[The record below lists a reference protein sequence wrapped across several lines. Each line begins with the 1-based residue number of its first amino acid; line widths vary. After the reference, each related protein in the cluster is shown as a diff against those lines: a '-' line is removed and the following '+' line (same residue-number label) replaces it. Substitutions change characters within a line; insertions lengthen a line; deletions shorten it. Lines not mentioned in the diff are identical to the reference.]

1 MTNDN
6 LIDKGNKQFEIF
18 NYNNLGQVRVQ
29 VDKNGNPWFCLNDVC
44 SVLGLNTNDSNKVLK
59 RIEIPYQTT
68 ILVGINT
75 AVRADGTQVIQ
86 NIPMNFISEAGLY
99 QAIGSSR
106 KPEAKVFMNWVF
118 GEVLP
123 MIRKTGAYFTDNI
136 WDRIYEDPRAM
147 GELIIKYAEERE
159 KRMKAEQQV
168 EELTPSANKWDNWI
182 SSKNIYTVH
191 QASHILGIKG
201 MGLKNLFRYFR
212 NNGFVSD
219 KNLAFRQYQ
228 DQGLF
233 RVKEIESVTRFG
245 HKYKRFKTF
254 LTPKGIEYFKE
265 RLISEGYTDLDF
277 VGEPEGF
284 ISDYVK
290 AA

>member
-1 MTNDN
+1 MSKELKT
-6 LIDKGNKQFEIF
+6 F
-18 NYNNLGQVRVQ
+18 NSPVFGTIEVLTLNGKEYFPATKVASILGYKNQHDAIIKHCIQEYPHLVKHGVGVQ
-29 VDKNGNPWFCLNDVC
+29 TGFK
-44 SVLGLNTNDSNKVLK
+44 T
-59 RIEIPYQTT
+59 
-68 ILVGINT
+68 
-75 AVRADGTQVIQ
+75 DGTPAIQ
-86 NIPMNFISEAGLY
+86 NIEVNFIDEGNLY
-99 QAIGSSR
+99 RLIVKSKLPQAQQFER
-106 KPEAKVFMNWVF
+106 WVF
-118 GEVLP
+118 DEVLP
-123 MIRKTGAYFTDNI
+123 MIRKTGMYMTENV
-136 WDRIYEDPRAM
+136 WDMIYEDPRAM

-219 KNLAFRQYQ
+219 DNLAFRQYQ

-265 RLISEGYTDLDF
+265 RLINEGYTDLDF
-277 VGEPEGF
+277 VGEPEGML
-284 ISDYVK
+284 SDYIK
-290 AA
+290 SA

>member
-1 MTNDN
+1 MSQDLQLFKN
-6 LIDKGNKQFEIF
+6 LDFGTIRTTYE
-18 NYNNLGQVRVQ
+18 
-29 VDKNGNPWFCLNDVC
+29 NGTPLFCLKDIC
-44 SVLGLNTNDSNKVLK
+44 DILEIGTPSNVKTRLVDPCIDTIKVGV
-59 RIEIPYQTT
+59 QT
-68 ILVGINT
+68 GIKS
-75 AVRADGTQVIQ
+75 DGTPAIQ
-86 NIPMNFISEAGLY
+86 MKDMTFISEAGLY
-99 QAIGSSR
+99 QAVFMSR
-106 KPEAKVFMNWVF
+106 KPNAQKFTLWVTN
-118 GEVLP
+118 EVLP
-123 MIRKTGAYFTDNI
+123 MIRKTGGVYMADNLVDEFFRNPQGVVDIMQAYIN
-136 WDRIYEDPRAM
+136 
-147 GELIIKYAEERE
+147 E
-159 KRMKAEQQV
+159 KKKV

-201 MGLKNLFRYFR
+201 MGLKNLFKYFR
-212 NNGFVSD
+212 ENNFVSD

-265 RLISEGYTDLDF
+265 RLINEGYTDLDF

>member
-1 MTNDN
+1 MTDN
-6 LIDKGNKQFEIF
+6 NAINLNADKFEIF
-18 NYNNLGQVRVQ
+18 DYNHLGQVRVQ
-29 VDKNGNPWFCLNDVC
+29 VDENGNPWFCLNDVADILQL
-44 SVLGLNTNDSNKVLK
+44 SNSRMINERLNPKGVSLIYTPTN
-59 RIEIPYQTT
+59 
-68 ILVGINT
+68 G
-75 AVRADGTQVIQ
+75 GGQ
-86 NIPMNFISEAGLY
+86 NLTSIDEGNLY
-99 QAIGSSR
+99 MATGRSR
-106 KPEAKVFMNWVF
+106 KPEAQPFMDWVYR
-118 GEVLP
+118 EVLP

-147 GELIIKYAEERE
+147 GELIIKYADERE
-159 KRMKAEQQV
+159 KRMKAEQKV

-201 MGLKNLFRYFR
+201 MGLKNLFKYFR
-212 NNGFVSD
+212 ENNFVSD

-254 LTPKGIEYFKE
+254 LTPKGIDYFKE

>member
-1 MTNDN
+1 MSQDLQLFESPVFGTIEVLTLNGKEYFPATKVASILGYSNPQKAVRDHCLKDGCTIRSVIDSLGRPQNVKFIDEGN
-6 LIDKGNKQFEIF
+6 LYRLIVKSKLPQAQQFE
-18 NYNNLGQVRVQ
+18 R
-29 VDKNGNPWFCLNDVC
+29 
-44 SVLGLNTNDSNKVLK
+44 
-59 RIEIPYQTT
+59 
-68 ILVGINT
+68 
-75 AVRADGTQVIQ
+75 
-86 NIPMNFISEAGLY
+86 
-99 QAIGSSR
+99 
-106 KPEAKVFMNWVF
+106 WVF
-118 GEVLP
+118 DEVLP
-123 MIRKTGAYFTDNI
+123 MIRKTGMYITENV
-136 WDRIYEDPRAM
+136 WDMIYEDPRTM
-147 GELIIKYAEERE
+147 GELIIKYADERE
-159 KRMKAEQQV
+159 KRMKAEQKV

-201 MGLKNLFRYFR
+201 MCLINLFRYFR

-219 KNLAFRQYQ
+219 DNLAFRQYQ

-254 LTPKGIEYFKE
+254 LTPKGIDYFKE

>member
-1 MTNDN
+1 MIDN
-6 LIDKGNKQFEIF
+6 NLVNLNADKFEIF

-29 VDKNGNPWFCLNDVC
+29 VDKCCNPWFCLNGVANILQL
-44 SVLGLNTNDSNKVLK
+44 SNSRMINERLNPKGVSLIYTPTK
-59 RIEIPYQTT
+59 
-68 ILVGINT
+68 G
-75 AVRADGTQVIQ
+75 GGQ
-86 NIPMNFISEAGLY
+86 NLTFIDEGNLY
-99 QAIGSSR
+99 MAIGRSR
-106 KPEAKVFMNWVF
+106 KPEAQPFMEWVYR
-118 GEVLP
+118 EVLP

-136 WDRIYEDPRAM
+136 WDKIYEDPRAM

-159 KRMKAEQQV
+159 KRINAEQKV

-201 MGLKNLFRYFR
+201 MGLKNLFKYFR

-219 KNLAFRQYQ
+219 KNLAYRQYQ

-265 RLISEGYTDLDF
+265 RLLNEGYTDLDLDF
-277 VGEPEGF
+277 AGEPEGF
-284 ISDYVK
+284 ISDYIK
-290 AA
+290 SA

>member
-1 MTNDN
+1 MTDN
-6 LIDKGNKQFEIF
+6 NAINLNADKFEIF
-18 NYNNLGQVRVQ
+18 DYNHLGQVRVQ
-29 VDKNGNPWFCLNDVC
+29 VDKNGNPWFCLNDVADILQL
-44 SVLGLNTNDSNKVLK
+44 SNSRMINERLNPKGVSLIYTPTN
-59 RIEIPYQTT
+59 
-68 ILVGINT
+68 G
-75 AVRADGTQVIQ
+75 GGQ
-86 NIPMNFISEAGLY
+86 NLTFIDEGNLY
-99 QAIGSSR
+99 MAIGRSR
-106 KPEAKVFMNWVF
+106 KPEAQPFMDWVYR
-118 GEVLP
+118 EVLP

-201 MGLKNLFRYFR
+201 MGLKNLFKYFR
-212 NNGFVSD
+212 ENNFVSD

-265 RLISEGYTDLDF
+265 RLINEGYTDLDF
-277 VGEPEGF
+277 VGEPEGML
-284 ISDYVK
+284 SDYIK
-290 AA
+290 SA

>member
-1 MTNDN
+1 MSKELKT
-6 LIDKGNKQFEIF
+6 F
-18 NYNNLGQVRVQ
+18 NSPVFGTIEVLTLNGKEYFPATKVASILGYKNQHDAIIKHCIQEYPHLVKHGVGVQ
-29 VDKNGNPWFCLNDVC
+29 TGFK
-44 SVLGLNTNDSNKVLK
+44 T
-59 RIEIPYQTT
+59 
-68 ILVGINT
+68 
-75 AVRADGTQVIQ
+75 DGTPAIQ
-86 NIPMNFISEAGLY
+86 NIEVNFIDEGNLY
-99 QAIGSSR
+99 RLIVKSKLPQAQQFER
-106 KPEAKVFMNWVF
+106 WVF
-118 GEVLP
+118 DEVLP
-123 MIRKTGAYFTDNI
+123 MIRKTGMYITENV
-136 WDRIYEDPRAM
+136 WDMIYEDPRAM
-147 GELIIKYAEERE
+147 GELIIKYADERE

-201 MGLKNLFRYFR
+201 MGLINLFIYFR

-219 KNLAFRQYQ
+219 DNLAFRKYQ

>member
-1 MTNDN
+1 M
-6 LIDKGNKQFEIF
+6 KHGV
-18 NYNNLGQVRVQ
+18 GVQ
-29 VDKNGNPWFCLNDVC
+29 TGFK
-44 SVLGLNTNDSNKVLK
+44 
-59 RIEIPYQTT
+59 
-68 ILVGINT
+68 
-75 AVRADGTQVIQ
+75 ADGTPAIQ
-86 NIPMNFISEAGLY
+86 NIEVNFIDEGNLY
-99 QAIGSSR
+99 RLIVKSKLPQAQQFER
-106 KPEAKVFMNWVF
+106 WVF
-118 GEVLP
+118 DEVLP
-123 MIRKTGAYFTDNI
+123 MIRKTGAYFTDNV

-147 GELIIKYAEERE
+147 GELIIKYADERE
-159 KRMKAEQQV
+159 KRMKAEQRV

-201 MGLKNLFRYFR
+201 MGLKNLFKYFR
-212 NNGFVSD
+212 ENNFVSD

-254 LTPKGIEYFKE
+254 LTPKGIDYFKE

>member
-1 MTNDN
+1 MSQDLQLFESPVFGSIEILTLNGKEYFPATKVASILGYTNPRKAVRDHCVGSERFVHPLLTDGGTQNVEFIDEGN
-6 LIDKGNKQFEIF
+6 LYRLIIKSKLPQAQQFE
-18 NYNNLGQVRVQ
+18 R
-29 VDKNGNPWFCLNDVC
+29 
-44 SVLGLNTNDSNKVLK
+44 
-59 RIEIPYQTT
+59 
-68 ILVGINT
+68 
-75 AVRADGTQVIQ
+75 
-86 NIPMNFISEAGLY
+86 
-99 QAIGSSR
+99 
-106 KPEAKVFMNWVF
+106 WVF
-118 GEVLP
+118 DEVLP
-123 MIRKTGAYFTDNI
+123 MIRKTGMYITENV
-136 WDRIYEDPRAM
+136 WDMIYEDPRAM

-201 MGLKNLFRYFR
+201 MGLKNLFKYFR

-265 RLISEGYTDLDF
+265 RLINEGYTDLDF

>member
-1 MTNDN
+1 MSQD
-6 LIDKGNKQFEIF
+6 LQLFESPVFGTIEV
-18 NYNNLGQVRVQ
+18 LTL
-29 VDKNGNPWFCLNDVC
+29 NGKEYFPA
-44 SVLGLNTNDSNKVLK
+44 TKVA
-59 RIEIPYQTT
+59 T
-68 ILVGINT
+68 ILGYSNPQKAI
-75 AVRADGTQVIQ
+75 RDHCLEDGCTIRSVIDSLGRPQ
-86 NIPMNFISEAGLY
+86 NVKFIDEGNLY
-99 QAIGSSR
+99 RLIVKSKLPQAQEFER
-106 KPEAKVFMNWVF
+106 WVF
-118 GEVLP
+118 DEVLP
-123 MIRKTGAYFTDNI
+123 MIRKTGGVYMADNLVDEFFRNPQGVVDIMQAYIN
-136 WDRIYEDPRAM
+136 
-147 GELIIKYAEERE
+147 E
-159 KRMKAEQQV
+159 KKKV

-201 MGLKNLFRYFR
+201 MGLINLFRYFR

-254 LTPKGIEYFKE
+254 LTPKGIDYFKE
-265 RLISEGYTDLDF
+265 RLINEGYTDLDF

>member
-1 MTNDN
+1 MSNE
-6 LIDKGNKQFEIF
+6 LQLFESPVF
-18 NYNNLGQVRVQ
+18 G
-29 VDKNGNPWFCLNDVC
+29 
-44 SVLGLNTNDSNKVLK
+44 S
-59 RIEIPYQTT
+59 IEILTLNGKEYFPATKVASILGYKRPEDAVNRHCVPDHPWSVKHGVGVQTG
-68 ILVGINT
+68 VK
-75 AVRADGTQVIQ
+75 ADGTPAIQ
-86 NIPMNFISEAGLY
+86 TVNITFIDEGNLY
-99 QAIGSSR
+99 RLIVKSKLPQAQEFEKWI
-106 KPEAKVFMNWVF
+106 FD
-118 GEVLP
+118 EVLP
-123 MIRKTGAYFTDNI
+123 MIRKTGAYFTDNV
-136 WDRIYEDPRAM
+136 WDMIYEDPRAM

-159 KRMKAEQQV
+159 KRINAEQKV

-191 QASHILGIKG
+191 QASHVLGIKG
-201 MGLKNLFRYFR
+201 MGLKNLFKYFR

-219 KNLAFRQYQ
+219 RNLAFRKYQ

-254 LTPKGIEYFKE
+254 LTPKGIDYFKE

-284 ISDYVK
+284 ISDYIK
-290 AA
+290 SA

>member
-1 MTNDN
+1 MINNN
-6 LIDKGNKQFEIF
+6 LIDKGKKQFEIF

-44 SVLGLNTNDSNKVLK
+44 SILQISNPRNLVS
-59 RIEIPYQTT
+59 RIDRPHVHT
-68 ILVGINT
+68 IDMGINT
-75 AVRADGTQVIQ
+75 AVKADGTPVIQ

-99 QAIGSSR
+99 QAIGNSR

-123 MIRKTGAYFTDNI
+123 MIRKTGMYMTENV
-136 WDRIYEDPRAM
+136 WDMIYEDPRAM

-159 KRMKAEQQV
+159 KRINAEQKV

-219 KNLAFRQYQ
+219 KNLTFRQYQ
-228 DQGLF
+228 DQVLF

-265 RLISEGYTDLDF
+265 RLINEGYTDLDF